1 MLPVISLT
9 SSDTLLHPRER
20 LQSIMMSTICLSV
33 CLPLCTCV
41 CVRQDIS
48 GTNYFVHA
56 TGRIAYRW
64 PAVNGV
70 MGVHSA
76 SEV

>member
-41 CVRQDIS
+41 GVRQDIS
-48 GTNYFVHA
+48 GTNYFVHVI
-56 TGRIAYRW
+56 GRTRI
-64 PAVNGV
+64 AVNGV
-70 MGVHSA
+70 TGVHSVN
-76 SEV
+76 EV